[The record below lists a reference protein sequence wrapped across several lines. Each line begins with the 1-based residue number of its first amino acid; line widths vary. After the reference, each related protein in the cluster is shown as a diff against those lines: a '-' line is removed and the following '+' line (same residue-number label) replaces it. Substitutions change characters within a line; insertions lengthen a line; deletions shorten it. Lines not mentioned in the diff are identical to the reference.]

1 MTKIVPAPIYIT
13 TSVAFTTLNE
23 DAGKRVIGFIEALAR
38 VAVCVLVNIA

>member
-13 TSVAFTTLNE
+13 TPVALTTLNE
-23 DAGKRVIGFIEALAR
+23 DAGKRVNGFIEALAR